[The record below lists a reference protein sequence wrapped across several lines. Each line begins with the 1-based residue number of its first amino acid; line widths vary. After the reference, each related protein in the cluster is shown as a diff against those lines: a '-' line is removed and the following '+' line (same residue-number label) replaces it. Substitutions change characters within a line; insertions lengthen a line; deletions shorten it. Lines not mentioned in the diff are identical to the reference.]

1 MSMKTLDPI
10 IIAGSMAI
18 TITRLSR
25 SFAMAISITTMM
37 SMSTV
42 ETVFIDISMAII
54 STISRFSRSL
64 SISITT
70 ISIMTMSTMETVLID
85 IGLTIVSTISRL
97 SIPFTK
103 SVVSVETLYPVVITR
118 SMAIITRCG
127 RPLPIAIV
135 AMKPL

>member
-42 ETVFIDISMAII
+42 ETIF
-54 STISRFSRSL
+54 
-64 SISITT
+64 
-70 ISIMTMSTMETVLID
+70 ID
-85 IGLTIVSTISRL
+85 IGLTIVSTIPRL
-97 SIPFTK
+97 SSPLTI
-103 SVVSVETLYPVVITR
+103 SVVSVETLYPIVITR
-118 SMAIITRCG
+118 SMAIITRCS

-135 AMKPL
+135 AMKPLHTTIRITSSVAIDWLSLSLDHEADQGEGEECDDGG